1 MITWCWSKIWW
12 CSLPIQRLKKYLN
25 TVIFIWRVS
34 DTLIHNFLSLVLY
47 IKPLKKNLPKA
58 FFPNR
63 FCPILIVY
71 INLFFLILYLI
82 RWFLRWMQSILSGL
96 GRKGKYMRKWTEKK
110 IERIKRHCD
119 VKKQQKKQFWQ
130 NTISNNLFADFK
142 HSFDPNSIADK
153 CVSIYKYIYNTIYKC
168 MALVHNMSSHFES
181 QEPIVQPWCNLVAK
195 EDFTACE

>member
-12 CSLPIQRLKKYLN
+12 CSLPIQRLEKYLN

-63 FCPILIVY
+63 LCPIFIVY
-71 INLFFLILYLI
+71 IDFFFLILYLI
-82 RWFLRWMQSILSGL
+82 RWFLKWIQSILSGL

-119 VKKQQKKQFWQ
+119 VEKKTRKSIPGRTQFLITYLLTA
-130 NTISNNLFADFK
+130 NTLLIQTLLLISVYLYTNIYNA
-142 HSFDPNSIADK
+142 
-153 CVSIYKYIYNTIYKC
+153 IYKY
-168 MALVHNMSSHFES
+168 MVLVHMSSHFDS
-181 QEPIVQPWCNLVAK
+181 QEPVVQPWCNL
-195 EDFTACE
+195 DFTACE